1 MSTMI
6 DADAARRE
14 GFVPLGA
21 SRKGSSFRGGRAAA
35 NDTAAEI
42 GSLGKGHKSV
52 WKTNRAPH
60 AIDATCFPWL
70 RLRDGVEAH
79 EGPRNTSLR

>member
-21 SRKGSSFRGGRAAA
+21 SRKGSASGAAA
-35 NDTAAEI
+35 RPRTTRRPRS
-42 GSLGKGHKSV
+42 GSLGKGHFLQEQIVKGPAASP
-52 WKTNRAPH
+52 KTE
-60 AIDATCFPWL
+60 II
-70 RLRDGVEAH
+70 G
-79 EGPRNTSLR
+79 

>member
-6 DADAARRE
+6 DADAARRD

-42 GSLGKGHKSV
+42 GSLGKGLCGNQIV
-52 WKTNRAPH
+52 A
-60 AIDATCFPWL
+60 A
-70 RLRDGVEAH
+70 RLRH
-79 EGPRNTSLR
+79 C

>member
-42 GSLGKGHKSV
+42 GSLGKGHKPV
-52 WKTNRAPH
+52 WKSNFGRPTPSARRTFRSCGCSMAWRLTKVH
-60 AIDATCFPWL
+60 AK
-70 RLRDGVEAH
+70 
-79 EGPRNTSLR
+79 